1 MNPQQPD
8 SSENFK
14 VVKGA
19 KLHMKRLKTVKENQD
34 DGMFRNFSVSI
45 TPVLAQKPPD
55 ND

>member
-14 VVKGA
+14 VINGS

-34 DGMFRNFSVSI
+34 DGMFRHFSVSI
-45 TPVLAQKPPD
+45 TPAVAQKPPD